1 MEVRTRGE
9 EKHRGERKAQRTAPR
24 VCCTPGM
31 RAPNARTTSH
41 AAIMT
46 IKGAIGYYLLIRAS
60 RHDLND
66 LVREVSDNTIYPSAV
81 SLPKCDCCSP
91 LE

>member
-1 MEVRTRGE
+1 
-9 EKHRGERKAQRTAPR
+9 
-24 VCCTPGM
+24 M